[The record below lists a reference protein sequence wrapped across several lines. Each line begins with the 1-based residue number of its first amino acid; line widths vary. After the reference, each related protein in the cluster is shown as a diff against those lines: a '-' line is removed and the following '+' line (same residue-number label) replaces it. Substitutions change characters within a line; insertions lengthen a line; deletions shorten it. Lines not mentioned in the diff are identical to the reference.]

1 MPSKWNKA
9 ALYLGSALT
18 ISLSAAAAQAQ
29 AQDGPAPASQ
39 PTVLGDVIVTARR
52 VEERLQDVPI
62 SITVYNQQQ
71 IDQRNIVLPTDL
83 ATYTPSLSANQR
95 FGPEKASFA
104 IRGFNQEISTAPT
117 VGVYFADVVGLRAQ
131 GGTTSGNTVG
141 SGAFM
146 DLQSVQ
152 VLKGPQGTLFG
163 RNTTGG
169 AILLVPNR
177 PVDRFEGWVEGSAG
191 NFDMKRFQGM
201 LNLPFAEALR
211 VRLSVDRNK
220 REGYMRNHSGIGPDN
235 YNDVNYFAARL
246 GVLAEI
252 TPELENYTIGQYSNS
267 FGRGF
272 ASKWVDCDRAA
283 ATQPYSIAA
292 PFDNFGRAFGARV
305 GCAQVDRQ
313 NARGD
318 GLRDVEVN
326 ALDPKISLKQWQ
338 IINTTTWNVSEN
350 LTIKNIASYGEFREN
365 SRFNLWSDNSFVPGD
380 FPIPSGRGQPI
391 QLTYLDFSDEGYT
404 AAQKTYTEELQ
415 FQGNNF
421 EDRLTWVIGGY
432 LEFSRPL
439 GWNSQT
445 TSAFL
450 DCDYPQRLNCANPL
464 PGFGSYSLSRTQFD
478 FDNHGVF
485 AQGTYNFTDQFA
497 LTLGGRWTFDKIV
510 AASESTR
517 LQFNPLNGQFFRTC
531 NDITRFFAINPA
543 TGARTNLPVTAPQQC
558 HNEIKNKSDK
568 PTWLIN
574 FDYKPT
580 DDVLMYAKYARG
592 YRQGG
597 INLTNVGVE
606 TWDPEK
612 VDSYEVGA
620 KASYQGDI
628 SGFFNFAAFYND
640 FSGQQIFGGLSS
652 KDQRIITGGA
662 GIANVGKSRIWGIEI
677 DATVIPLEGLRL
689 DLGYTYL
696 NTKVLDLTT
705 PTLPPDSPFLA
716 FTPAAAEGDPLPLS
730 PKNRLTL
737 TATYT
742 LPLDEDVG
750 KVYFGATYTHTDKQL
765 ANRDTPIY
773 GTLPAT
779 DLLNLNANW
788 DQVLD
793 SPVDLALFVTNVT
806 NEIYPVNLGGGWR
819 TFGIADLL
827 IGPPRMWGVRLRY
840 SFGE

>member
-1 MPSKWNKA
+1 MHGKWKA
-9 ALYLGSALT
+9 ALYLGGAFTLNLTGGAL
-18 ISLSAAAAQAQ
+18 AQAQ
-29 AQDGPAPASQ
+29 GRPAAPAQ
-39 PTVLGDVIVTARR
+39 AAVLDDVIVTARR

-71 IDQRNIVLPTDL
+71 IDQRNIVIPSDL

-141 SGAFM
+141 AGDFM

-177 PVDRFEGWVEGSAG
+177 PVDRFEGWAEASAG
-191 NFDMKRFQGM
+191 NFEMKRLQGV
-201 LNLPFAEALR
+201 LNLPFTEAVR
-211 VRLSVDRNK
+211 VRMALDRNK
-220 REGYMRNHSGIGPDN
+220 REGYMRNQSGIGPDN
-235 YNDVNYFAARL
+235 YNNVNYFAARL
-246 GVLAEI
+246 SAIVDI
-252 TPELENYTIGQYSNS
+252 TPDLENYTVYHYSNS
-267 FGRGF
+267 FARGF

-283 ATQPYSIAA
+283 ATRPYTIAA
-292 PFDNFGRAFGARV
+292 PFDNFGRAFGSRV

-318 GLRDVEVN
+318 GMRDVEVN

-338 IINTTTWNVSEN
+338 VINTTTWSVNKN
-350 LTIKNIASYGEFREN
+350 LTVKNIASYGEFREK
-365 SRFNLWSDNSFVPGD
+365 SRFNLWSDNSFVPAD
-380 FPIPSGRGQPI
+380 FPIPSARGQRV
-391 QLTYLDFSDEGYT
+391 QLTYLDMSDEGYT

-415 FQGNNF
+415 LQGNNF
-421 EDRLTWVIGGY
+421 DDRLTWVLGGY

-450 DCDYPQRLNCANPL
+450 DCDFPQRLNCRNPL

-485 AQGTYNFTDQFA
+485 AQGTYNFTDQWA

-510 AASESTR
+510 AAGESTR

-531 NDITRFFAINPA
+531 NDITRFFVINPA
-543 TGARTNLPVTAPQQC
+543 TGARMNLPVTTPQQC

-574 FDYKPT
+574 LDYKPIE
-580 DDVLMYAKYARG
+580 DVLLYAKYARG

-612 VDSYEVGA
+612 VDSYELGA
-620 KASYQGDI
+620 KASYRGDI

-652 KDQRIITGGA
+652 RDQRVITGGA
-662 GIANVGKSRIWGIEI
+662 GIANVGKSRIWGVEI
-677 DATVIPLEGLRL
+677 DAAILPFEGFRV

-696 NTKVLDLTT
+696 NTKVLELET
-705 PTLPPDSPFLA
+705 PVLPPESPFVA
-716 FTPAAAEGDPLPLS
+716 FTPSAAEGDPLPLS
-730 PKNRLTL
+730 PKNRVTL

-742 LPLDEDVG
+742 LPLDESVG
-750 KVYFGATYTHTDKQL
+750 EISFGATYTHTDKQL
-765 ANRDTPIY
+765 VNRDTPIY
-773 GTLPAT
+773 GVLPAT

-788 DQVLD
+788 DRVFD

-806 NEIYPVNLGGGWR
+806 NEIYPVNTGGGWR
-819 TFGIADLL
+819 TFGFADLL
-827 IGPPRMWGVRLRY
+827 IAPPRMWGVRVRY

>member
-1 MPSKWNKA
+1 MTVEWNRA
-9 ALYLGSALT
+9 GLCLGSALAVV
-18 ISLSAAAAQAQ
+18 LAAPTFAQ
-29 AQDGPAPASQ
+29 AQDRPAAAAAG
-39 PTVLGDVIVTARR
+39 TVLDDVIVTARR

-71 IDQRNIVLPTDL
+71 LDQRNIVIPTDL

-141 SGAFM
+141 AGDFM

-191 NFDMKRFQGM
+191 NYEMKRIQGV
-201 LNLPFAEALR
+201 LNLPFAETVRMRIAL
-211 VRLSVDRNK
+211 DRNK
-220 REGYMRNHSGIGPDN
+220 REGYMNNRSGIGPDN
-235 YNDVNYFAARL
+235 YNNVNYFAAR
-246 GVLAEI
+246 VSAIVDI
-252 TPELENYTIGQYSNS
+252 TPDLENYTIYHYSNS
-267 FGRGF
+267 FARGF

-283 ATQPYSIAA
+283 AQAPYTINA
-292 PFDNFGRAFGARV
+292 PFDNFGRAFGSRA

-318 GLRDVEVN
+318 GMLDVEVN
-326 ALDPKISLKQWQ
+326 ALDPKISIKQWQ
-338 IINTTTWNVSEN
+338 VINTTTWAVSKN

-380 FPIPSGRGQPI
+380 FPIPSARGQPV
-391 QLTYLDFSDEGYT
+391 QMTMLDFSPEGF
-404 AAQKTYTEELQ
+404 AASQKTYTEELQ
-415 FQGNNF
+415 LQGNNF
-421 EDRLTWVIGGY
+421 DDRLTWVIGGY

-445 TSAFL
+445 TGAFL
-450 DCDYPQRLNCANPL
+450 DCDFPGRLNCREPM

-497 LTLGGRWTFDKIV
+497 LTLGGRWTFDKIK
-510 AASESTR
+510 AAGESTR
-517 LQFNPLNGQFFRTC
+517 MARNPLTGELVRTC
-531 NDITRFFAINPA
+531 NDITRFFVINPA
-543 TGARTNLPVTAPQQC
+543 TGARSNLPVTAPQQC
-558 HNEIKNKSDK
+558 HNEIRNKSDK

-574 FDYKPT
+574 FDYKPS
-580 DDVLMYAKYARG
+580 DDVLVYAKYARG

-612 VDSYEVGA
+612 VDAYEIGA
-620 KASYQGDI
+620 KASYRGDI
-628 SGFFNFAAFYND
+628 SGFFNIAAFYND

-652 KDQRIITGGA
+652 RDQRIITGGA

-677 DATVIPLEGLRL
+677 DASVLPLEGLRF

-705 PTLPPDSPFLA
+705 PVLPPESPFVA
-716 FTPAAAEGDPLPLS
+716 FTPSAREGDPLPLS

-742 LPLDEDVG
+742 LPLDENIG
-750 KVYFGATYTHTDKQL
+750 RVYFSGTYVHTDKQL
-765 ANRDTPIY
+765 VNRDTPIY
-773 GTLPAT
+773 GELPAT
-779 DLLNLNANW
+779 DLLNLTANW
-788 DQVLD
+788 DGVMG
-793 SPVDLALFVTNVT
+793 SPVDLAFFMTNVT
-806 NEIYPVNLGGGWR
+806 DEIYPVNTGGGWR
-819 TFGIADLL
+819 TFGFADLL
-827 IGPPRMWGVRLRY
+827 MGPPRMWGFRLRY